1 MTKTIKEY
9 VEKCDRCSSCDY
21 KLKSPN
27 EPLTPINV
35 VAEPWFK
42 VGMDLCQP
50 KFPSSGYKYILTVT
64 NYFTKYIE
72 ARPLKWKSAEETEK
86 GLFSIYN
93 RQGAPIEILSDNGRE
108 FINSVMKE
116 LQRTYNCKPLLSA
129 RIILKRMDLTS
140 LLTKLLNDT

>member
-9 VEKCDRCSSCDY
+9 VEKCDRCSRCDY

-42 VGMDLCQP
+42 VGIDLCQP

-86 GLFSIYN
+86 GCSQYTTD
-93 RQGAPIEILSDNGRE
+93 R
-108 FINSVMKE
+108 V
-116 LQRTYNCKPLLSA
+116 LLSKFFQ
-129 RIILKRMDLTS
+129 IMEENLSIVL
-140 LLTKLLNDT
+140 